1 MEGSSSSRK
10 LTMKLVTRILDR
22 RVAKWTPIPCTS
34 GIIRGNKVKI
44 DVCILM
50 PYITWPTL
58 GYIIICS
65 YFLPM
70 IPLYAFLI
78 LVWCMSSQFFLT
90 AANFSIPALSLKIK
104 CNVLHV
110 QNRDIKEASSVFW
123 WRGITRTQENC
134 CTVWGKD
141 LYCRHQS
148 GIRLMLG
155 SIILI
160 FSRHE
165 YTHA

>member
-10 LTMKLVTRILDR
+10 LTMKLIARILDI
-22 RVAKWTPIPCTS
+22 RVAKWTPIPCTC
-34 GIIRGNKVKI
+34 GIIRGKEVKI

-58 GYIIICS
+58 GYIIICF
-65 YFLPM
+65 YFFLM
-70 IPLYAFLI
+70 IPLYTFLI
-78 LVWCMSSQFFLT
+78 LVWCMSSRFFLT

-104 CNVLHV
+104 CNVLNV
-110 QNRDIKEASSVFW
+110 QNGDIKEASSVFW
-123 WRGITRTQENC
+123 SRGITRTQENC
-134 CTVWGKD
+134 RTVWGKD

-155 SIILI
+155 SMISI

>member
-10 LTMKLVTRILDR
+10 LTMKLIARILNI
-22 RVAKWTPIPCTS
+22 RVAKWTPIPCTC
-34 GIIRGNKVKI
+34 GIIRGKEVKI

-58 GYIIICS
+58 GYIIICF
-65 YFLPM
+65 YFFLM
-70 IPLYAFLI
+70 IPLYTFLI
-78 LVWCMSSQFFLT
+78 LVWCMSSRFFLT
-90 AANFSIPALSLKIK
+90 TANFSIPALSLKIK

-110 QNRDIKEASSVFW
+110 QNGDIKEASSVFW
-123 WRGITRTQENC
+123 SRGITRTQENC
-134 CTVWGKD
+134 RTVWGKD

-155 SIILI
+155 SIISI

>member
-34 GIIRGNKVKI
+34 GIIRGKEVKI

-58 GYIIICS
+58 GYIIICF

-70 IPLYAFLI
+70 IPLYTFLI
-78 LVWCMSSQFFLT
+78 LVCCMSSQFFLT

-104 CNVLHV
+104 CNVFHV
-110 QNRDIKEASSVFW
+110 QNGDIKDVSSVFW
-123 WRGITRTQENC
+123 SGGITRTQENC
-134 CTVWGKD
+134 RTVWGKD

-155 SIILI
+155 SIISI
-160 FSRHE
+160 FSRH
-165 YTHA
+165 A

>member
-1 MEGSSSSRK
+1 MEGSSGSRK
-10 LTMKLVTRILDR
+10 LTMKLVIKILDR

-34 GIIRGNKVKI
+34 GIIRGKEVKI

-58 GYIIICS
+58 GYIISCF
-65 YFLPM
+65 YFLLM
-70 IPLYAFLI
+70 IPLNTFLI
-78 LVWCMSSQFFLT
+78 LVWCVSSWLFLT
-90 AANFSIPALSLKIK
+90 AANFSIPTLSLKIK
-104 CNVLHV
+104 RNVLHV
-110 QNRDIKEASSVFW
+110 QNGDIKEASSVFW
-123 WRGITRTQENC
+123 SRGITRTQENC
-134 CTVWGKD
+134 CTVWGKG

-155 SIILI
+155 SIISI

-165 YTHA
+165 YKHA